1 MEFSAMRLKNT
12 KLIVPFTYHL
22 RSGLNKVEANNI
34 ISSILTLPA
43 YRQAGSAAVRADE
56 SRNISKV

>member
-1 MEFSAMRLKNT
+1 M
-12 KLIVPFTYHL
+12 
-22 RSGLNKVEANNI
+22 NKVEANNI

-56 SRNISKV
+56 SRNISKLESPGRSAQAMMILESNKSNMT

>member
-1 MEFSAMRLKNT
+1 M
-12 KLIVPFTYHL
+12 
-22 RSGLNKVEANNI
+22 NKVEANNI